1 MDRTERKTLS
11 QSDLSF
17 PNNLV
22 QEAIEHAYSATGHQ
36 PQTNS
41 DGGVHRSAMVKAL
54 DIAQIAPY
62 GLYYATY
69 EAGKAV
75 NSFGSRFGPVGSIL
89 PHTLAATLA
98 PSEALG
104 LGVNEALGVGILAA
118 DHGHGNLYEG
128 YKGRLLPQFVDPSA
142 HKVYFPGIHQNGK
155 IDFAW

>member
-1 MDRTERKTLS
+1 MDSPERKTPS

-17 PNNLV
+17 PDKLV

-36 PQTNS
+36 AQTNS
-41 DGGVHRSAMVKAL
+41 DGGAHRSGIVKAL

-75 NSFGSRFGPVGSIL
+75 NYLGSRFGPVGSIVS
-89 PHTLAATLA
+89 HTLAATLA

-128 YKGRLLPQFVDPSA
+128 YKGNLLPKFIDPSA
-142 HKVYFPGIHQNGK
+142 PKVYFPGIHKDGK